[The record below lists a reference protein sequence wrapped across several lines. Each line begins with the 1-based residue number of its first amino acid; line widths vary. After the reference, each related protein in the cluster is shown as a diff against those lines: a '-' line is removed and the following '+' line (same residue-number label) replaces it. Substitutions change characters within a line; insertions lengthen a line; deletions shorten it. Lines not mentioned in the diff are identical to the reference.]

1 MSIGLVVFF
10 VSFGTLPASAAA
22 PGTASSTS
30 GIATTTSIIA
40 SSTASVIDTIES
52 YFADVPVL
60 EAIATCESHNTQFND
75 DGTVYRGKV
84 NPKDVGV
91 MQINERFHL
100 KRSKQ
105 LGYNIYT
112 LEGNLAYAKELYQE
126 QGVAPWSASAFCWG
140 RTAKLL
146 QAKVQNSNT
155 IAANLK

>member
-75 DGTVYRGKV
+75 DGTV
-84 NPKDVGV
+84 
-91 MQINERFHL
+91 
-100 KRSKQ
+100 
-105 LGYNIYT
+105 
-112 LEGNLAYAKELYQE
+112 
-126 QGVAPWSASAFCWG
+126 
-140 RTAKLL
+140 
-146 QAKVQNSNT
+146 
-155 IAANLK
+155 